1 MQSLKAQ
8 VLNILAAS
16 ATAGVAIAA
25 AVALPSP
32 APAAAQPAPTAHDQA
47 QADVVYV
54 PEREEYLLVWVEDR
68 GAGNR
73 VFAKRVRANG
83 LPVGGRSAGDWELTG
98 ATGTGAAAGQKG
110 DQQAPAIIGDLVVWS
125 EKAPGAADYNLY
137 AQRLFDNGRAN
148 GRPRLILDRPGD
160 QMYPDVIRAA
170 RGGEEYLVVWSEN
183 TNDAGDVMGV
193 RLNSALLARGAPF
206 AVASGPS
213 RAEDPTIAR
222 DLSDNDSLLVLFT
235 DDRAGN
241 KDIYGMRILESG
253 LPRGGAGAGD
263 FPVIQGPAD
272 AYAPS
277 IVATQRSD
285 RPGGRTASGAPG
297 SDVLDARGLV
307 AWTTDD
313 AVDGPDVLGQR
324 LFANG
329 LPLGTPFGIAG
340 GPGVQAMPA
349 VTFKVEPGRTAG
361 DLDAEWLAVWAH
373 QPADAASTLDVH
385 AVEIEINGISRRPER
400 ALVAD

>member
-1 MQSLKAQ
+1 MRTLKSRA
-8 VLNILAAS
+8 LNALVAAAALAA
-16 ATAGVAIAA
+16 AF
-25 AVALPSP
+25 ALPGAP
-32 APAAAQPAPTAHDQA
+32 PAAAQTAPTGHDQA

-54 PEREEYLLVWVEDR
+54 AEREEYVLVWVEDR

-73 VFAKRVRANG
+73 IFAKRVRANG

-110 DQQAPAIIGDLVVWS
+110 DQLAPAIIGDLVVWS
-125 EKAPGAADYNLY
+125 EKAPGAGDYNLY

-222 DLSDNDSLLVLFT
+222 DLSDDDSLLVLFT

-241 KDIYGMRILESG
+241 KDIFGMRILESG

-263 FPVIQGPAD
+263 FPVVQGPAD
-272 AYAPS
+272 EYAPS
-277 IVATQRSD
+277 IVVTQRSD
-285 RPGGRTASGAPG
+285 RPGGRTSSGTVG
-297 SDVLDARGLV
+297 SDLLDARGLV
-307 AWTTDD
+307 AWTIDD

-329 LPLGTPFGIAG
+329 LPLGRPFAVAD

-349 VTFKVEPGRTAG
+349 VTFKVVPGRTDG

-373 QPADAASTLDVH
+373 QPVDVASTLDVH
-385 AVEIEINGISRRPER
+385 AVEIGINGISRRTER